1 MKKII
6 SAVVASVLCTGAFV
20 SCGDKEKEK
29 GSKDGTLS
37 TKGKSEYTA
46 IIPLDGNSEP
56 IKESI
61 DGGIK
66 YSINRAKEFRKEN
79 DAEYNP
85 WVIKFSDDKFVMP
98 IDMNRGN
105 WTYYDG
111 TFSIKNG
118 TIKFSYEDFIDPQ
131 KDTKTNIDDKV
142 EEPDTDILKG
152 TSEKFDG
159 LTAEEKKEMKKK
171 EQEKAASAAVIDRM
185 EKLNKTGSYCK
196 YAVPGMNMSDKW
208 NDFAILPFIR
218 YTRGTIMDIDSSN
231 TLKTVDKFLC
241 TDTYGIEL
249 EGKYKKGKSFTLTH
263 DLEETLEEDEQSY
276 IGSSEERL
284 EETLERA
291 EMNYHCDDLE
301 STIKFSGGEWEWYND
316 EDELLNNGKY
326 EESKKYPG
334 LIKMYID
341 EDSEKHPDH
350 ALMNYP
356 LWFYIADDGEIY
368 YPAFVKVE

>member
-66 YSINRAKEFRKEN
+66 YSINRAKEFQKEN

-111 TFSIKNG
+111 TFSIKYG
-118 TIKFSYEDFIDPQ
+118 TIKFSYKNYIAPSNDYKVNINDKAEKVSIAAAIDQ
-131 KDTKTNIDDKV
+131 
-142 EEPDTDILKG
+142 
-152 TSEKFDG
+152 
-159 LTAEEKKEMKKK
+159 
-171 EQEKAASAAVIDRM
+171 M

-196 YAVPGMNMSDKW
+196 YAAPTMNAYDKW
-208 NDFAILPFIR
+208 NDFTIFPFIR
-218 YTRGTIMDIDSSN
+218 YTQGTKMDIDRPN

-241 TDTYGIEL
+241 TDTYGVEL
-249 EGKYKKGKSFTLTH
+249 DGKYKKGKSFILKH
-263 DLEETLEEDEQSY
+263 DLEDTLAKDEQSCVTRDD
-276 IGSSEERL
+276 ELPERL
-284 EETLERA
+284 LERA
-291 EMNYHCDDLE
+291 EMNYHCDDLD
-301 STIKFSGGEWEWYND
+301 STIEFSDGEWEWYNAD
-316 EDELLNNGKY
+316 DELLNNGKY
-326 EESKKYPG
+326 EESRKYPG

-341 EDSEKHPDH
+341 EDSEKHPVY
-350 ALMNYP
+350 AENTYP